1 MNDLHRVS
9 KLKKISKSKI
19 AATYALALYEAA
31 AEKKAVAKVYD
42 DVRKLQAEIS
52 EDADFIKYFANP
64 VWNRDSKKE
73 TLNAVAA
80 KMKLSSESRNCLDI
94 IADNERLPE
103 LKEILQEFIHLYH
116 QKTILPRLKY
126 SRRRR
131 FRQRRL
137 RSLKHLLR
145 NC

>member
-94 IADNERLPE
+94 IADNERLP
-103 LKEILQEFIHLYH
+103 
-116 QKTILPRLKY
+116 
-126 SRRRR
+126 
-131 FRQRRL
+131 
-137 RSLKHLLR
+137 
-145 NC
+145 